1 VALLIIIKYIPNK
14 KSAKASEASIK
25 DLLKNPSYM
34 LVVTV
39 FGFVALVQFGF
50 RMLLSQ
56 WFKLSQDKS
65 GLGWESEQNVG
76 YVNSLAGIILI
87 FFPLFCTPYLT
98 KIFGVKKT
106 CQLVIS
112 LMVPI
117 TIILPFYSQVT
128 NEIVLWVLLSLSIG
142 FFISFT
148 TVFTSVISIA
158 ATNTVSHELVGRAM
172 GFCQSYVAM
181 FRSLANA
188 FMALLCGWVVSLD
201 LNFPFTVDI
210 LFFACGFILVFAV
223 IMMKY
228 CMGEE
233 VEKRK
238 QNEGDKKMEP
248 LLDKKLSSSPKEK
261 S

>member
-1 VALLIIIKYIPNK
+1 
-14 KSAKASEASIK
+14 
-25 DLLKNPSYM
+25 M
-34 LVVTV
+34 LVITI

-56 WFKLSQDKS
+56 WFKLSTEKS
-65 GLGWESEQNVG
+65 GLGWDSEQSVG
-76 YVNSLAGIILI
+76 YVSSFAGIILI

-98 KIFGVKKT
+98 TVFGVKKT
-106 CQLVIS
+106 CQIVVS

-117 TIILPFYSQVT
+117 TILLPFYSRAT
-128 NEIVLWVLLSLSIG
+128 SEILLWVLLTLSIG

-172 GFCQSYVAM
+172 GFCQSYVAV

-188 FMALLCGWVVSLD
+188 FMALLCGWIVGLD
-201 LNFPFTVDI
+201 FGFPFNVDI
-210 LFFACGFILVFAV
+210 LFFMCGVILIIAL

-238 QNEGDKKMEP
+238 SNKNEKKMEP
-248 LLDKKLSSSPKEK
+248 LLDKNSNSLPKK
-261 S
+261 KT

>member
-1 VALLIIIKYIPNK
+1 MIIILYVPNK
-14 KSAKASEASIK
+14 TSKKSSEASIK
-25 DLLKNPSYM
+25 ELFSNKSYM
-34 LVVTV
+34 IVITI

-56 WFKLSQDKS
+56 WFKLPVEKS
-65 GLGWESEQNVG
+65 GLGWKSEQNVG

-98 KIFGVKKT
+98 RILGVSKT
-106 CQLVIS
+106 CKLVVS

-117 TIILPFYSQVT
+117 TLFVPFYSKIT
-128 NEIVLWVLLSLSIG
+128 NEIVLWTLLTLSIG

-172 GFCQSYVAM
+172 GFCQSYVAV
-181 FRSLANA
+181 FRSIANG
-188 FMALLCGWVVSLD
+188 FMALLCGWIVD
-201 LNFPFTVDI
+201 LELGFPFNVDI
-210 LFFACGFILVFAV
+210 LFFLCGLILIVAV
-223 IMMKY
+223 LMMKY
-228 CMGEE
+228 CMGQD

-238 QNEGDKKMEP
+238 THKETKMEP
-248 LLDKKLSSSPKEK
+248 LIDKKA
-261 S
+261 